1 MQLLYNYKNVNIS
14 FFKSIFSNDFIILLL
29 YYKYIIIPKNSQ
41 SKKEENKSKESSNKN
56 TEKISENNN
65 EKNSE
70 NNNEKSSENNNN
82 EKSSENSNEIE
93 NDYNITND
101 EIALLLL
108 ENYQF
113 LINKDAKIKYEKYL
127 SFFNELKTY
136 YSEPD
141 RENFLNK
148 NESDNIYLIL
158 VLIYVNQ
165 IYPSYNPSLLY
176 YAFKKYFMKD
186 PKKFFIS
193 FLNCIKKIY
202 CEIFSE
208 FKLF

>member
-70 NNNEKSSENNNN
+70 NNNEKNSENNNN

-101 EIALLLL
+101 EIALLVL

-127 SFFNELKTY
+127 SFLNELKTY
-136 YSEPD
+136 YSE
-141 RENFLNK
+141 
-148 NESDNIYLIL
+148 
-158 VLIYVNQ
+158 
-165 IYPSYNPSLLY
+165 SY
-176 YAFKKYFMKD
+176 F
-186 PKKFFIS
+186 S
-193 FLNCIKKIY
+193 FDIC
-202 CEIFSE
+202 
-208 FKLF
+208 